1 MQLALSRVTYTHP
14 AAQDPILN
22 NVIIAFPQGWTGL
35 LGDNGCGKSTL
46 AKIACGLLKPDS
58 GTVSGN
64 LLAAYCPQE
73 ADEAPTILADFA
85 LDFGREARSLR
96 KRLSLTDDMPWRW
109 DELSF
114 GERKKLQIACSLWQR
129 PDVLAVDEPTNHLDH
144 EARAQ
149 LTGLL
154 ASFTGSRHP
163 RESRPRAT
171 GCTSHRAARR
181 SRQVGPQGDSHRHPA
196 LADTSQASSQAERE
210 RMTAIDERKKAKD
223 HLSHLSAERE
233 RRSQEAA
240 RADARRSKRGLDPKD
255 KSARAK
261 IDLAIVSGQDGARGK
276 LLRQMDGR
284 MASAQ
289 ARVHAAYAPKRYDGN
304 LFLDAEPSARKTV
317 LHIPAGSI
325 PCGAGTLE
333 LPEIFVGNTEH
344 IGIIGH
350 NGAGKPH
357 FSTTYASCSR
367 AMAPKE
373 ADGFRSSTYPRN
385 RAPEQRERVL
395 GNIRRLSP
403 IDRGRVLSCVAQLN
417 SDPDRILEGAA
428 TSPGELRK
436 LMIAR
441 GLLDA
446 PALII
451 MDEPTNH
458 LDLHSV
464 EALER
469 ALAQFGG
476 ALLLVSHDHAFLRA
490 CTSITWEI
498 KGGTLKTRQR

>member
-1 MQLALSRVTYTHP
+1 
-14 AAQDPILN
+14 
-22 NVIIAFPQGWTGL
+22 
-35 LGDNGCGKSTL
+35 
-46 AKIACGLLKPDS
+46 
-58 GTVSGN
+58 
-64 LLAAYCPQE
+64 
-73 ADEAPTILADFA
+73 
-85 LDFGREARSLR
+85 
-96 KRLSLTDDMPWRW
+96 
-109 DELSF
+109 
-114 GERKKLQIACSLWQR
+114 
-129 PDVLAVDEPTNHLDH
+129 
-144 EARAQ
+144 
-149 LTGLL
+149 
-154 ASFTGSRHP
+154 
-163 RESRPRAT
+163 
-171 GCTSHRAARR
+171 
-181 SRQVGPQGDSHRHPA
+181 
-196 LADTSQASSQAERE
+196 
-210 RMTAIDERKKAKD
+210 MTAIDERKRAKD
-223 HLSHLSAERE
+223 HLSRLSAERE

-276 LLRQMDGR
+276 MLRQMDGR

-325 PCGAGTLE
+325 PCGTGTLE

-350 NGAGKPH
+350 NGAGK
-357 FSTTYASCSR
+357 TTLLDHIRELLAC
-367 AMAPKE
+367 
-373 ADGFRSSTYPRN
+373 DGAKGGRRLSVLDIPQEPS
-385 RAPEQRERVL
+385 PEQRERVL